1 MSTPGRQPADSPAE
15 RFQRLDALLRH
26 CVECG
31 LCLPH
36 CATYLATGNEVD
48 SPRGRLILLQAVLEG
63 AGGPGAGAAEYPTSP
78 TEITGAL
85 EAFDRCI
92 GCRACETACPSGVPF
107 ELLAH
112 AQFLAVDAGCAAEA
126 PGASVL
132 DRRPLLAVLRRLA
145 QLARGLARAM
155 AGHRWRRRLDN
166 ARFGIGRLVRLMG
179 SLPAAPQ
186 RDQALL
192 DLVDARL
199 SAARGEEMQAE
210 MHAEVRDEVRGDV
223 CGDVRGDAR
232 DDVRGDARD
241 DPPPRV
247 VFFRGCASASLLP
260 GTSRRLRELFA
271 AAGCRVTVPAG
282 QQCCGALAAHTGQ
295 PGRAA
300 NLQRRN
306 CEALKVAV
314 RDCDALVVEAA
325 GCGLE
330 LTGYPE
336 SIAAKVRDAIVLLA
350 GLKLPALAPLPLRVA
365 IHDPCHARHGL
376 GIVAEPRALLQ
387 RIPQVTLV
395 EPEEAEV
402 CCGSGGAYSLRH
414 RSLAAAMGRRK
425 AELLARTSADL
436 VVTSNPGCLGQ
447 IADGLALVAPDL
459 PILPLTDL
467 MWYAWRRADR
477 NRHITE
483 NI

>member
-1 MSTPGRQPADSPAE
+1 M
-15 RFQRLDALLRH
+15 RLL
-26 CVECG
+26 
-31 LCLPH
+31 
-36 CATYLATGNEVD
+36 
-48 SPRGRLILLQAVLEG
+48 
-63 AGGPGAGAAEYPTSP
+63 
-78 TEITGAL
+78 
-85 EAFDRCI
+85 
-92 GCRACETACPSGVPF
+92 
-107 ELLAH
+107 
-112 AQFLAVDAGCAAEA
+112 
-126 PGASVL
+126 
-132 DRRPLLAVLRRLA
+132 
-145 QLARGLARAM
+145 
-155 AGHRWRRRLDN
+155 
-166 ARFGIGRLVRLMG
+166 G

-186 RDQALL
+186 RDRKLI

-199 SAARGEEMQAE
+199 SAARGRGERGEPVAAARLATPAAAE
-210 MHAEVRDEVRGDV
+210 PNI
-223 CGDVRGDAR
+223 
-232 DDVRGDARD
+232 
-241 DPPPRV
+241 PPPRI

-260 GTSRRLRELFA
+260 GTSRRLRELLV
-271 AAGCRVTVPAG
+271 AAGCRVTVPAD

-295 PGRAA
+295 PSRAA
-300 NLQRRN
+300 DLQRRN
-306 CEALKVAV
+306 CDALNVAV

-336 SIAAKVRDAIVLLA
+336 SIAAQVRDAVVLLA
-350 GLKLPALAPLPLRVA
+350 GLELPPLAPLPLRIA

-376 GIVAEPRALLQ
+376 GIVAEPRALLR

-447 IADGLALVAPDL
+447 IADGLALAAPDL

-467 MWYAWRRADR
+467 MWYAWRRAEG
-477 NRHITE
+477 NRHVFRGTTRI
-483 NI
+483 